1 MTPLVLVQSYGK
13 KSCADIIKEILKSN
27 GDEFDVTV
35 QKFKEQEIETY
46 KLNIIT
52 KYFKTQISLFVCEDF
67 NKIRPD
73 LLPLVEGC
81 IFYFDPDNESFCA
94 DVAPLNKFM
103 ADNNIDTSC
112 FITNNVSENLLIYN
126 LTKQFKL
133 SIIDL
138 NEQWDD
144 EHCGYQEVLQ
154 ILRNKVWSSVDLSD
168 IRCEKET
175 NNALDNDLKEE
186 YCNVEQQLN
195 EFEDLVN
202 SIQTF
207 KTLSQN
213 LSRDDVLNNAE
224 ILAEQFVKMLSED

>member
-1 MTPLVLVQSYGK
+1 MSVYAVFTSVAVN
-13 KSCADIIKEILKSN
+13 E
-27 GDEFDVTV
+27 
-35 QKFKEQEIETY
+35 
-46 KLNIIT
+46 
-52 KYFKTQISLFVCEDF
+52 
-67 NKIRPD
+67 
-73 LLPLVEGC
+73 
-81 IFYFDPDNESFCA
+81 ESFCA

-133 SIIDL
+133 SVIDL
-138 NEQWDD
+138 NDQWDD